1 MSTEKVDISFCL
13 PIYNV
18 GEFVKDCIRSIVAQP
33 FGDLTYEIL
42 CLDDCST
49 DDSFALLQQLAQ
61 ENQCMKVMQNEK
73 NSGVCFTRN
82 RMMEQA
88 KGEYI
93 WFVDPDDMLATN
105 AVQYV
110 RKARDVNADVFF
122 GNYTRVPEKTA
133 FSKDAYL
140 CDCEQKELKWY
151 TDFFPR
157 DDVGVTLASVCCG
170 IFRRGFLLESGLRLN
185 EKMIAQEDTLFCYEF
200 AQKTDKIYK
209 SESLCYVY
217 RQRETSVM
225 HARSDERSKKYYLS
239 ILEMLQVY
247 QRYLNTGECKDRP
260 HLEERI
266 VHAKESIV
274 TCLANVKDN
283 QFVKE
288 QFSALKRQGVY
299 PFPFRKSCITE
310 SGNKVIGTLRFLLPV
325 PGMFYVYRGIY
336 HSKDFIS
343 KLKNRTK

>member
-18 GEFVKDCIRSIVAQP
+18 GEFVKDCIRSISAQT
-33 FGDLTYEIL
+33 FEGLTYEIF

-49 DDSFALLQQLAQ
+49 DNSFALLQQLAA
-61 ENQCMKVMQNEK
+61 EDPHIKVLRNEK

-88 KGEYI
+88 NGEYI

-110 RKARDVNADVFF
+110 QMARDVNADVFL
-122 GNYTRVPEKTA
+122 GNYVRVPEATT

-140 CDCEQKELKWY
+140 CDCAGKELKHY
-151 TDFFPR
+151 IDFFPR
-157 DDVGVTLASVCCG
+157 DDMGETLASVCCG
-170 IFRRGFLLESGLRLN
+170 IFRREFLLKTGLRLN

-209 SESLCYVY
+209 SESLCYIY
-217 RQRETSVM
+217 RQRQTSVM
-225 HARSDERSKKYYLS
+225 HARNDERSKKYYLS

-247 QRYLNTGECKDRP
+247 QTYLSTGECKDRP
-260 HLEERI
+260 HLEERV

-274 TCLANVKDN
+274 TCLANVSDN
-283 QFVKE
+283 TFVKE
-288 QFSALKRQGVY
+288 PFAYLKKQGIY
-299 PFPFRKSCITE
+299 PYPFRKGCVTE
-310 SGNKVIGTLRFLLPV
+310 SGDKVIGFLRFLLPV

-336 HSKDFIS
+336 HSKDFIK
-343 KLKNRTK
+343 KLKDKVK